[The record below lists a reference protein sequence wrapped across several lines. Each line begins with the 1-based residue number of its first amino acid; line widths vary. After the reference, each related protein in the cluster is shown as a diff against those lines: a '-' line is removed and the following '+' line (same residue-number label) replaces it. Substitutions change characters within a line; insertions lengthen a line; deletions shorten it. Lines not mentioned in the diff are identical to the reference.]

1 MHTIKPANGHGLENG
16 EKQQAG
22 STAGVV
28 VIDLKH
34 IETTLHP
41 QEGWGDNRVG
51 GVGGGVTQIADRNGI
66 ILWGKK
72 KKQTCGAH
80 DLTYIHQLTGVTM
93 TSPSRKQTMQMKSSS
108 SSLR

>member
-1 MHTIKPANGHGLENG
+1 MRKETKEKEGREIKGIRMHTIKPANGHGLENG

-51 GVGGGVTQIADRNGI
+51 EVGGGGSHTDRRQK
-66 ILWGKK
+66 WYYFVGKK
-72 KKQTCGAH
+72 KNLWGT
-80 DLTYIHQLTGVTM
+80 
-93 TSPSRKQTMQMKSSS
+93 
-108 SSLR
+108 